1 MENSLARAL
10 FALCEA
16 SFALTVLEALD

>member
-1 MENSLARAL
+1 MENSLAERL

-16 SFALTVLEALD
+16 SFALTVLEALG

>member
-1 MENSLARAL
+1 MENSLALRL